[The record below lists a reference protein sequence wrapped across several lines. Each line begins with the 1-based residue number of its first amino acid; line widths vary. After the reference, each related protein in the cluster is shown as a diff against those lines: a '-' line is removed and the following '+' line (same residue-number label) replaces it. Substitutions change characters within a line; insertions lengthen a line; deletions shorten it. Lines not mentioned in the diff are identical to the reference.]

1 MNYKLTPKILAL
13 LGTAPDT
20 DVGRWSQVNPQ
31 TISAWRKER
40 GIPRWRPPVDLALL
54 GTMSDYQLADLSG
67 CSHEHVRQLRLR
79 HGIESWG
86 GRMIRERRER
96 RRHEKET

>member
-1 MNYKLTPKILAL
+1 MNYKLTPKILSL
-13 LGTAPDT
+13 LGTATDT
-20 DVGRWSQVNPQ
+20 DVGRWSRVSRQRI
-31 TISAWRKER
+31 TAWRKER

-79 HGIESWG
+79 HGVESWG
-86 GRMIRERRER
+86 GRRIRERRER